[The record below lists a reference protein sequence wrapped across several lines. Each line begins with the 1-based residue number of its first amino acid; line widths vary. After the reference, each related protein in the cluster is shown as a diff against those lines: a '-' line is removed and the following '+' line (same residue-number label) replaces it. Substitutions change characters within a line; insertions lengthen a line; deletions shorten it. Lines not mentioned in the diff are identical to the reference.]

1 MDLTIT
7 VREMTTADVA
17 AVAELE
23 AKAFDDPWSPAAFFE
38 ELAAPGRY
46 YSVVEEDGY
55 VAGYG
60 GVMHVEDDA
69 HVMTIAVDPEV
80 AKRRIGTRL
89 MLALVE
95 GAISRGTRNLTL
107 EVRVS
112 NEPALA
118 LLLESENGPVGRFVA
133 DLAAHTYVRAILNDR
148 TYALPGIPIEQT
160 ADGRAP
166 RVDLTMTVF
175 SRAGFNDT
183 AYIDDLI
190 ITQNEH

>member
-80 AKRRIGTRL
+80 AKR
-89 MLALVE
+89 
-95 GAISRGTRNLTL
+95 
-107 EVRVS
+107 
-112 NEPALA
+112 
-118 LLLESENGPVGRFVA
+118 
-133 DLAAHTYVRAILNDR
+133 LAAD
-148 TYALPGIPIEQT
+148 G
-160 ADGRAP
+160 ADAVGNSPDEFGAHIRSEVAKY
-166 RVDLTMTVF
+166 
-175 SRAGFNDT
+175 GK
-183 AYIDDLI
+183 I
-190 ITQNEH
+190 IQKIGLKAD

>member
-118 LLLESENGPVGRFVA
+118 LYRGFGFAAVGLRPGYYATEDALVMWALDVDGKEYRRRLDRIEES
-133 DLAAHTYVRAILNDR
+133 LA
-148 TYALPGIPIEQT
+148 
-160 ADGRAP
+160 
-166 RVDLTMTVF
+166 
-175 SRAGFNDT
+175 
-183 AYIDDLI
+183 
-190 ITQNEH
+190 